1 MLRKKL
7 STFCVAI
14 LLLLSAC
21 GVREQETV
29 EQGYGLVPLKLP
41 VGESPAMAELG
52 HMLMAGWRRRARRR
66 R

>member
-1 MLRKKL
+1 MKRRLL
-7 STFCVAI
+7 ILCLAS
-14 LLLLSAC
+14 LLLLSGC
-21 GVREQETV
+21 VGREQETV

>member
-1 MLRKKL
+1 MKRRLL
-7 STFCVAI
+7 ILCLAG

>member
-1 MLRKKL
+1 MKRRLL
-7 STFCVAI
+7 ILCLAG

-21 GVREQETV
+21 GGREQETV

-41 VGESPAMAELG
+41 VGESPAMTELG